1 MTETQKQSLPPASM
15 LESFSHRTI
24 VVASLISLLTFGISA
39 GLTALR
45 SPVPDIHDEF
55 SYLLAADTFAQGRLT
70 NPTHPHWQHF
80 ESFQIIHEPSYTSKY
95 PPGQGLVLA
104 TGQWLTGRPIVGLWI
119 LSALAAAACYWMFLG
134 WVSKPWAAVG
144 GFLFA
149 VHPCYQI
156 IWGQSFWGGTLAFL
170 GGALVFGAVARMLDS
185 PRVVDSI
192 AMSFGAIVLSVS
204 RPYEGFIFCLIIGA
218 VVLIHWWKNGF
229 PKWRVLS
236 LQIILPQVIVFII
249 GGACIAQHNR
259 AVTGSWKKLPYQIH
273 ETTYALSP
281 GFLWQKPY
289 ADREYRHA
297 SLSKFHN
304 GWEMQSYRDQRTLG
318 GLLGIK
324 WLLFRHTCRRFF
336 PWPLLL
342 PLLLVP
348 FCHDRHK
355 RLIGTVGFLAL
366 LPSAVT
372 VWSFPHYLAA
382 AAPVMLLLALLG
394 LRHVN
399 YLGKK
404 YLGVPQLAA
413 LLIACQVIFFVNNAR
428 NYIATPKVDWQWQK
442 AAFLHELEETAG
454 KHLVMVHY
462 ETDHNPHH
470 EWVYNRADI
479 DGAKVVWAREMTP
492 EKDKALIDY
501 FQDRKVWVLEADAE
515 KPELVLMD
523 ADSTE

>member
-1 MTETQKQSLPPASM
+1 MSETQKQTLPLPSM
-15 LESFSHRTI
+15 LESFLQRKFLI
-24 VVASLISLLTFGISA
+24 VALVSLFTFGVSA

-55 SYLLAADTFAQGRLT
+55 SYLLAGDTFAQGRLT
-70 NPTHPHWQHF
+70 NPTHPFWQHF
-80 ESFQIIHEPSYTSKY
+80 ESFQIYHEPSYSSKY

-104 TGQWLTGRPIVGLWI
+104 LGQWLTGRPIVGIWI
-119 LSALAAAACYWMFLG
+119 LSAFAAAACYWMFLG
-134 WVSKPWAAVG
+134 WVSKSWAAVG

-170 GGALVFGAVARMLDS
+170 GGALVFGAVARMIKQ
-185 PRVVDSI
+185 PRVIDSI
-192 AMSFGAIVLSVS
+192 AMAFGAIVLSVS
-204 RPYEGFIFCLIIGA
+204 RPYEGFIFCLIIAA
-218 VVLIHWWKNGF
+218 VVLIHWWKNGL
-229 PKWRVLS
+229 PNWRALG
-236 LQIILPQVIVFII
+236 LKIILPQVIVFLI

-259 AVTGSWKKLPYQIH
+259 AVTGSSKKLPYQIH

-289 ADREYRHA
+289 ANREYRHA
-297 SLSKFHN
+297 ALSKFHN

-336 PWPLLL
+336 PWPLFL

-355 RLIGTVGFLAL
+355 RMILTVGFLAL

-372 VWSFPHYLAA
+372 VWSFPHYLAP
-382 AAPVMLLLALLG
+382 AAPVMLLLVLLG
-394 LRHVN
+394 LQQVN
-399 YLGKK
+399 HLGKK
-404 YLGVPQLAA
+404 YLGIPQLAV
-413 LLIACQVIFFVNNAR
+413 LFIAFQVVFFVNNAR
-428 NYIATPKVDWQWQK
+428 SHVATPQIDWQWQR
-442 AAFLHELEETAG
+442 AAIMEQLKTTDG
-454 KHLVMVHY
+454 KHLIMVHY
-462 ETDHNPHH
+462 EANHNPHH

-479 DGAKVVWAREMTP
+479 DSAKVVWAREMSP
-492 EKDKALIDY
+492 EKDQALIDY
-501 FQDRKVWVLEADAE
+501 FGNHKIWVLKADAE
-515 KPELVLMD
+515 KPELALR
-523 ADSTE
+523 E